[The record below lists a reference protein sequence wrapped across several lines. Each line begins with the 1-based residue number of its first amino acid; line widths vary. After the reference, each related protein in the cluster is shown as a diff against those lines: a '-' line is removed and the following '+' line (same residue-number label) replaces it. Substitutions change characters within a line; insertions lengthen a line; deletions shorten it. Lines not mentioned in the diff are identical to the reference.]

1 MIRRPPRSTRTD
13 TLFPYTTRFRSSAGF
28 SATSASRLFWIIRY
42 GASVSQDLQLSPVP
56 RGAEILRD
64 GSLRLDMAGPVG
76 ACWRGLSH
84 RGYSPSLRSGRGVGV
99 RVYRGVAV
107 GAGQERGP
115 PPGLRAPPSRCS
127 GAGTGSGWFLSLS
140 CGAGGG

>member
-42 GASVSQDLQLSPVP
+42 GASVSQDLQLSSVP

-84 RGYSPSLRSGRGVGV
+84 RGLEP
-99 RVYRGVAV
+99 
-107 GAGQERGP
+107 
-115 PPGLRAPPSRCS
+115 
-127 GAGTGSGWFLSLS
+127 LS
-140 CGAGGG
+140 CGAGEGLGGGCCGVRVAVGVEQEPGPNPGAGRLHLPLRRRGAVG